1 MKITKDENGI
11 TFDGEHR
18 TILFPIR
25 GKGELKLEGFSSEQ
39 RINIMNFISYD
50 SDIDGED
57 QMELAL
63 KYLSRKKWYQFWK

>member
-25 GKGELKLEGFSSEQ
+25 GKGELKLEGFKQS
-39 RINIMNFISYD
+39 N
-50 SDIDGED
+50 
-57 QMELAL
+57 ELYIL
-63 KYLSRKKWYQFWK
+63 

>member
-1 MKITKDENGI
+1 
-11 TFDGEHR
+11 
-18 TILFPIR
+18 
-25 GKGELKLEGFSSEQ
+25 
-39 RINIMNFISYD
+39 MNFISYD